1 MTTGDDTIGAAD
13 TEAEAGRS
21 SAQRSWALEGY
32 DFKEVIGKG
41 GMGEVVLARDT
52 RMERDVAIK
61 RMLSE
66 APSAESEARFLREA
80 KIQARLDHPSIVPVH
95 ELGVDENGRPYFV
108 MKRLVGTT
116 LQAKL
121 DAGAP
126 MRPLL
131 RALVDVCQAVDRAHS
146 YGIVHRD
153 LKPSNI
159 MLGDYGEVYVL
170 DWGVARVIG
179 DRASVADFTVA
190 SPSDGGTKTGQMLG
204 TPGYMAPEQMLG
216 QDVVGPPA
224 DVYALGAILFE
235 ILAGVTLHPRGHD
248 AIPSTLSN
256 AEVTPSK
263 RAVDRPVPP
272 ELDLLCTAAL
282 DTGSAQRPTAR
293 ALGEG
298 IQKYLD
304 GDRDL
309 ERRRELANIELDGA
323 QRAFGAGDRGQSMR
337 HAGRAIY
344 LDPANT
350 EAAELASRLV
360 LEVPAT
366 LPPEVEARVAQEEL
380 RQTRERSG
388 RAIPPFLAFF
398 GFLLFA
404 PVLGVHN
411 WTSLLFVAVAM
422 AVQISIAYVNWK
434 VRPVNIALY
443 VCSQAFVV
451 FAFSRFAG
459 PFVFTPVL
467 ACGILLSFTS
477 VPYVNDRPWVVVV
490 WCAGAMLAP
499 YLLEYSG
506 IAAQT
511 WHLDASGIV
520 SYGSVFTHGHVV
532 DRIGAISGNIAIVV
546 VCGLFARGI
555 ARDRRIAQRSLFAQA
570 WHLEQLLPKTRTM
583 PG

>member
-1 MTTGDDTIGAAD
+1 MTSGDDTIGAAD
-13 TEAEAGRS
+13 TEAEVGRGS
-21 SAQRSWALEGY
+21 AAQRSWALDGY

-80 KIQARLDHPSIVPVH
+80 KIQATLDHPAIVPVH
-95 ELGVDENGRPYFV
+95 QLGTDDNGRPYFV

-179 DRASVADFTVA
+179 DRGPVADLSLA
-190 SPSDGGTKTGQMLG
+190 SPSDDGTKTGQMLG

-235 ILAGVTLHPRGHD
+235 ILAGVTLHPRGHE

-256 AEVTPSK
+256 SEIQPSK
-263 RAVDRPVPP
+263 RAGDRPVPP
-272 ELDLLCTAAL
+272 ELDQLCKAAL
-282 DTGSAQRPTAR
+282 ETSAALRPTAR
-293 ALGEG
+293 SLGDE
-298 IQKYLD
+298 IQRYLD

-309 ERRRELANIELDGA
+309 ERRRELANTEFDGA
-323 QRAFGAGDRGQSMR
+323 QRAFSNNDRANAMR

-344 LDPANT
+344 LDPSNT
-350 EAAELASRLV
+350 AAAELASRLV
-360 LEVPAT
+360 LDVPAE
-366 LPPEVEARVAQEEL
+366 LPPELEARLAQEEV
-380 RQTRERSG
+380 RQMRERSG
-388 RAIPPFLAFF
+388 RAIPAILAFF
-398 GFLLFA
+398 AFLLIA
-404 PVLGVHN
+404 PVLGVEN
-411 WTSLLFVAVAM
+411 WSSLLFVALAM
-422 AVQISIAYVNWK
+422 AGHLGISYISWKIRPLPVVVYVG
-434 VRPVNIALY
+434 Y
-443 VCSQAFVV
+443 QAFVL

-477 VPYVNDRPWVVVV
+477 LAYVNDRPWLIVA
-490 WCAGAMLAP
+490 WCVGAMLFP
-499 YLLEYSG
+499 YAAEYVG

-511 WHLDASGIV
+511 WHLGSEGIV
-520 SYGSVFTHGHVV
+520 SYGSVFTHGDAM
-532 DRIGAISGNIAIVV
+532 DRIAVIAGNIACVV
-546 VCGLFARGI
+546 AIGMFGRGI

-570 WHLEQLLPKTRTM
+570 WHLEQLLPKARTM
-583 PG
+583 P